1 MKSIYQYSFHLNI
14 LHYTLEK
21 MFFRV
26 PAIISIF
33 MTSIEVLI
41 EKTSYLSLTREKE
54 VLPTSIRVACRA
66 ADVDLDAVGFISIKF
81 NGFNKSTNWHKVSP
95 IQDDIEQHHYII
107 HIQDEDEK
115 YDVFANN
122 TEYCDMV

>member
-1 MKSIYQYSFHLNI
+1 
-14 LHYTLEK
+14 

-33 MTSIEVLI
+33 MTSLEVLI
-41 EKTSYLSLTREKE
+41 EKTSLQKTTREKE

-66 ADVDLDAVGFISIKF
+66 VDVDLDAVGFTSIDF
-81 NGFNKSTNWHKVSP
+81 MGFNKWPQISP
-95 IQDDIEQHHYII
+95 IDYDGGLVSDNYII
-107 HIQDEDEK
+107 HIQDE
-115 YDVFANN
+115 YVFDNN